1 MHPAEFVITVR
12 LSEIAASCAVD
23 RNISLMK
30 SVSAAA
36 VLVSFEII
44 SSFIAMKSERYRK
57 LTEGN
62 PVMIISDGKID
73 MKELEKLR
81 MSRDDVFE
89 ALRQKDVF
97 NIKDVKYGI
106 METSGM
112 LSVLLKNQDGGNSN

>member
-1 MHPAEFVITVR
+1 
-12 LSEIAASCAVD
+12 
-23 RNISLMK
+23 
-30 SVSAAA
+30 
-36 VLVSFEII
+36 
-44 SSFIAMKSERYRK
+44 
-57 LTEGN
+57 
-62 PVMIISDGKID
+62 MIISDGKID